1 MMLERTMDRY
11 NKMHLL
17 IKRENTGTP
26 CEFARK
32 LGISKSQLYNCLEE
46 LRIRGAEITYS
57 KIKASYVYQN
67 PVEVRAEFSLSFPGS
82 EDVEG
87 MRRDKRLRQ

>member
-11 NKMHLL
+11 KKMHLL

-26 CEFARK
+26 GEFARK
-32 LGISKSQLYNCLEE
+32 LGISKSQLYNCLDE

-57 KIKASYVYQN
+57 KIKRSYVYQT
-67 PVEVRAEFSLSFPGS
+67 PVEVRAEFFLTFPGS
-82 EDVEG
+82 EDVDG
-87 MRRDKRLRQ
+87 IRGDNRIRQ

>member
-11 NKMHLL
+11 NKMHQL

-57 KIKASYVYQN
+57 KVKGSYVYEV
-67 PVEVRAEFSLSFPGS
+67 PVEVRAEFTLTFPDS
-82 EDVEG
+82 EARDG
-87 MRRDKRLRQ
+87 MNPNNRISQ